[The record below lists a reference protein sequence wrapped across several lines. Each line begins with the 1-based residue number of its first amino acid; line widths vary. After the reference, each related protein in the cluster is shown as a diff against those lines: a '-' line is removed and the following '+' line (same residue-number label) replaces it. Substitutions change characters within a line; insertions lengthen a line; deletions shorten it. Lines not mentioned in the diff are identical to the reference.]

1 MGKHSKKKTEAAR
14 LPVSRQGSRSKDPY
28 GDWFGAAGRELDFDE
43 VFSGTEDMDLPDAH
57 TVSEPPILEAEVVS
71 APMREPEPVILP
83 EDEPPI
89 PSLEEPDLFSDP
101 EAATEAKE
109 ILSPAPEAEIPP
121 APEAEIPPAPEA
133 EKPRPPSR
141 KAPPARPRDTARRP
155 EGRRSEEGR
164 RTAPRSSGGKRP
176 PARNG
181 KRRRKKGRAFRKGLR
196 IYIII
201 MLVLILAVCAA
212 LWVILTR
219 WQEKKDAEAAAEAA
233 RQEEILRQREA
244 EEAVRRAPQQTF
256 ETWLAQTGPDYWT
269 DMWYAKAT
277 TDLDDPEAVRA
288 WMQEH
293 FGAAEPFRA
302 TEYTAE
308 APVYVLREGDVTLA
322 RITLSGGG
330 TDWNI
335 SGVELLTEGKQSASV
350 TAITGSRVF
359 CNGRELGPEY
369 ITETSSPF
377 TFAPLADKLV
387 NPLERITYMVDGLL
401 LPVDLTA
408 EPPAGQKLTQTSDGD
423 FLPVLE
429 GAAAEAMAKKAVDF
443 TRSYQFYILK
453 GSNNTYGNLNYALSF
468 LTPGTQAYTDLRD
481 SAIGI
486 EWNPVFNNIDTTNT
500 VASDVVIWAD
510 NCCSLD
516 VRYDATYTHNDG
528 TADHSEGTM
537 RLYYLKDN
545 AGNYYISN
553 FET

>member
-1 MGKHSKKKTEAAR
+1 MGKHVKKKTESIRPA
-14 LPVSRQGSRSKDPY
+14 VRQGSRSGDPY
-28 GDWFGAAGRELDFDE
+28 GDWFSAAGRELDFDE
-43 VFSGTEDMDLPDAH
+43 VFFGTEDMDFP
-57 TVSEPPILEAEVVS
+57 EPESSAAPSIVEAEIVS
-71 APMREPEPVILP
+71 APMKEAEPVFSP
-83 EDEPPI
+83 EDEPTA
-89 PSLEEPDLFSDP
+89 PSPEPDLFSDP
-101 EAATEAKE
+101 DLTAAAQEL
-109 ILSPAPEAEIPP
+109 LSPGPEAEEVPRP
-121 APEAEIPPAPEA
+121 RE
-133 EKPRPPSR
+133 EKPRPAPR
-141 KAPPARPRDTARRP
+141 KAPPARPEEARRSSGGKRP
-155 EGRRSEEGR
+155 DSGRSPSR
-164 RTAPRSSGGKRP
+164 PSGGKRP
-176 PARNG
+176 PAR
-181 KRRRKKGRAFRKGLR
+181 KRRRRKKKGRAFRKGLR

-201 MLVLILAVCAA
+201 MLVLILAICAA
-212 LWVILTR
+212 LWVFLTK
-219 WQEKKDAEAAAEAA
+219 WQGKKDAEAAAEAA
-233 RQEEILRQREA
+233 RQEELLRQREA

-269 DMWYAKAT
+269 DMWFAKAP
-277 TDLDDPEAVRA
+277 TDLDDHDAVRA

-359 CNGRELGPEY
+359 CNGRELGSEY
-369 ITETSSPF
+369 ITETASPF

-387 NPLERITYMVDGLL
+387 NPLERITYSVEGLL
-401 LPVDLTA
+401 LPVELTA

-429 GAAAEAMAKKAVDF
+429 GAAAEAMAKRAVDF

-453 GSNNTYGNLNYALSF
+453 GSNNTYGNLDYALSF
-468 LTPGTQAYTDLRD
+468 LTPGTQAYSDLRG

-486 EWNPVFNNIDTTNT
+486 EWNPVFNNIDTSNT

-510 NCCSLD
+510 NCCSID
-516 VRYDATYTHNDG
+516 VKYDATYTHNDG